1 MKETNEKLEAPC
13 TPAYRTVQPH
23 PSLTKRDISGITSEP
38 VNFVQEVA
46 LTPEQHRA
54 DLLEEKAELHAQ
66 LTNIKVDIAA
76 AVAANQRDRM
86 ATLAAEKAEIVGMLA
101 DVDAELR
108 QLKQELPHRTTGSQ
122 DLHLVVQLVAAQ
134 ISSRSVPDI
143 DAAIQTFNSI
153 KERLAAQ

>member
-1 MKETNEKLEAPC
+1 MKETTE
-13 TPAYRTVQPH
+13 T
-23 PSLTKRDISGITSEP
+23 
-38 VNFVQEVA
+38 

-54 DLLEEKAELHAQ
+54 ELLEEKAELHAQ

-76 AVAANQRDRM
+76 AVAANQREKI

-108 QLKQELPHRTTGSQ
+108 QLKQELQHQTGLQ

-134 ISSRSVPDI
+134 IASSSDGAANI
-143 DAAIQTFNSI
+143 DLAIIRLNQI
-153 KERLAAQ
+153 KERLAAP

>member
-1 MKETNEKLEAPC
+1 MKETKE
-13 TPAYRTVQPH
+13 T
-23 PSLTKRDISGITSEP
+23 
-38 VNFVQEVA
+38 

-54 DLLEEKAELHAQ
+54 ELLEEKAELHAQ

-76 AVAANQRDRM
+76 AVAANQREKI

-108 QLKQELPHRTTGSQ
+108 QLKQELPHRTTGLQ
-122 DLHLVVQLVAAQ
+122 DLHLVVQLVAAE
-134 ISSRSVPDI
+134 IAHFGVCNLDN
-143 DAAIQTFNSI
+143 AINQLNSI